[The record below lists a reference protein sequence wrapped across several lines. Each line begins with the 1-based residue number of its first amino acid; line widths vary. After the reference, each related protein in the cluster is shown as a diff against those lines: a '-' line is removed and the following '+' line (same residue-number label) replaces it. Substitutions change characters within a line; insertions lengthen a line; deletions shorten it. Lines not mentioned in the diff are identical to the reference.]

1 MSYEFITTQEQ
12 EAIVEAS
19 ISQGTNGSP
28 ACRFA
33 QVGYLGKFG
42 TAEEPPYFASSGD
55 DVSVHCRVV
64 PEGDGYY
71 VEAQTRSGRRG
82 SLSIEGHF
90 VRSRQAQ
97 TVAMVVSS
105 EGPNVRYAQ
114 DDCTAT
120 YHDGHR
126 FTRLSPN
133 GFWADITCPNAR
145 DGAQTCQT
153 FARVHFQNCASS
165 RPGP

>member
-1 MSYEFITTQEQ
+1 MSYEFTVTQEQ

-19 ISQGTNGSP
+19 ISQGPNGST

-33 QVGYLGKFG
+33 QVGHVGEFG
-42 TAEEPPYFASSGD
+42 SAEEAPYFGSSGD
-55 DVSVHCRVV
+55 DVSVRCRVV
-64 PEGDGYY
+64 SEADGFY
-71 VEAQTRSGRRG
+71 VEAQTVAGRRG

-165 RPGP
+165 RPEP